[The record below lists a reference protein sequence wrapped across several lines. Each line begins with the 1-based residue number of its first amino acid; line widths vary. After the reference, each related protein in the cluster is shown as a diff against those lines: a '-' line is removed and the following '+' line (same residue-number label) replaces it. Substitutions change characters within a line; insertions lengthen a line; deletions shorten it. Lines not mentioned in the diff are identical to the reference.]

1 MKVFLDGEEV
11 GNIPQFSGYSLGSSS
26 SPEHLVVGGWTGALG
41 YLGFYNGTLSSS
53 QIKAIYNAQRPQ
65 LQYHTVTQ
73 GIVDPAISPQT
84 ATLPSAG
91 GTTSTQLTLAAN
103 VNWTAATSTPWLS
116 ITSNSSGAGSTT
128 VQVLAAS
135 NPTVYTRNGTVT
147 VAGKTFTVTQA
158 GLNASI
164 QHDELVFGTDG
175 GSGFVGVS
183 PEGGAQWQ
191 AISNSSWLTIAL
203 GANGTGPGSVFI
215 VADPYTQTSQARTG
229 SVTIAGKIVYVTQRG
244 YQLSINPQVA
254 QIGSNAG
261 AGEFGVAAP
270 LGAVWEAIVS
280 QPWITITGGIN
291 GVGSGTIRYSVA
303 PNTSGA
309 TRSGKILVSGKEYT
323 ITQTSSLIVTATAGT
338 GGNVTGSG
346 SYETN
351 SNATLTANASSSY
364 AFSHWTGDAV
374 GSANPLTLRVDN
386 DKNVQAVFIPTSAA
400 TAISTTAVQKVVA
413 NPNSSG
419 LYRSEQMR
427 SMALGKP
434 VLQIDQTTGKVKI
447 QFGLKQS
454 QNLQSWS
461 DVDLSN
467 TQLFIRNGKLE
478 VEIAP
483 FGNAAFYKIF
493 GSEAG
498 Q

>member
-1 MKVFLDGEEV
+1 MLVDGAEI
-11 GNIPQFSGYSLGSSS
+11 GNTSGLGAYNFGSGTFTI
-26 SPEHLVVGGWTGALG
+26 GGWNGAIDEASYYAGALTPG
-41 YLGFYNGTLSSS
+41 
-53 QIKAIYNAQRPQ
+53 QIKSIYDLEKPQ
-65 LQYHTVTQ
+65 ALYHTVTQ

-84 ATLPSAG
+84 ATLPAAG

-103 VNWTAATSTPWLS
+103 VNWTATTSTPWLS
-116 ITSNSSGAGSTT
+116 ITSNTSGAGSTT

-135 NPTVYTRNGTVT
+135 NPTVYTRNGTVS
-147 VAGKTFTVTQA
+147 VAGKILTVTQA

-175 GSGFVGVS
+175 GSGFVDVS

-191 AISNSSWLTIAL
+191 AVSNSSWLTIAL
-203 GANGTGPGSVFI
+203 GANGTGPGNVFI

-229 SVTIAGKIVYVTQRG
+229 SVTIAGKTVYVTQRG

-254 QIGSNAG
+254 QIGSNSG

-323 ITQTSSLIVTATAGT
+323 ITQSSSLIVTATAGT

-351 SNATLTANASSSY
+351 SNATLTANASSGF

-374 GSANPLTLRVDN
+374 GSANPLTLRVDS
-386 DKNVQAVFIPTSAA
+386 DKNVQAVFIPTSAVDSIA
-400 TAISTTAVQKVVA
+400 DNIEQTIVA
-413 NPNSSG
+413 NPNSYG

-434 VLQIDQTTGKVKI
+434 VLEIDQSTGKVKI

-483 FGNAAFYKIF
+483 LGNAAFYKIF

>member
-1 MKVFLDGEEV
+1 M
-11 GNIPQFSGYSLGSSS
+11 
-26 SPEHLVVGGWTGALG
+26 
-41 YLGFYNGTLSSS
+41 
-53 QIKAIYNAQRPQ
+53 
-65 LQYHTVTQ
+65 
-73 GIVDPAISPQT
+73 
-84 ATLPSAG
+84 
-91 GTTSTQLTLAAN
+91 
-103 VNWTAATSTPWLS
+103 
-116 ITSNSSGAGSTT
+116 
-128 VQVLAAS
+128 
-135 NPTVYTRNGTVT
+135 
-147 VAGKTFTVTQA
+147 AGKILTVTQA

-175 GSGFVGVS
+175 GSGFVDVS

-191 AISNSSWLTIAL
+191 AVSNSSWLTIAL
-203 GANGTGPGSVFI
+203 GANGTGPGNVFI

-229 SVTIAGKIVYVTQRG
+229 SVTIAGKTVYVTQRG

-254 QIGSNAG
+254 QIGSNSG

-323 ITQTSSLIVTATAGT
+323 ITQSSSLIVTATAGT

-351 SNATLTANASSSY
+351 SNATLTANASSGF

-374 GSANPLTLRVDN
+374 GSANPLTLRVDS
-386 DKNVQAVFIPTSAA
+386 DKNVQAVFIPTSAVDSIA
-400 TAISTTAVQKVVA
+400 DNIEQTIVA
-413 NPNSSG
+413 NPNSYG

-434 VLQIDQTTGKVKI
+434 VLEIDQSTGKVKI

-483 FGNAAFYKIF
+483 LGNAAFYKIF